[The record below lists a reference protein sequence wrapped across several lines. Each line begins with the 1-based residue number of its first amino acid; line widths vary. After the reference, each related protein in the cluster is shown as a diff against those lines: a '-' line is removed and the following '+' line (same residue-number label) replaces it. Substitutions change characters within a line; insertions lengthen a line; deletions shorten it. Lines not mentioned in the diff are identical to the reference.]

1 MAAHVPDLAGILP
14 AVQNLTN
21 LAKSF
26 ETAVGTG
33 FPNCD
38 DVEGAHA
45 SSWEPGQAAGL
56 QIHYRSMPDFVPASY
71 PLGVVPSGL
80 ERGHLTQA
88 GLNREATVS
97 RILATATSPA
107 GSSTSTLASRFGQST

>member
-1 MAAHVPDLAGILP
+1 MAPHVPDIAGILP

-33 FPNCD
+33 FPNCR
-38 DVEGAHA
+38 DVEGAQA

-56 QIHYRSMPDFVPASY
+56 QIHYRSMPDSFPQAI
-71 PLGVVPSGL
+71 PSVWFRAAWNVG
-80 ERGHLTQA
+80 T
-88 GLNREATVS
+88 
-97 RILATATSPA
+97 
-107 GSSTSTLASRFGQST
+107 

>member
-45 SSWEPGQAAGL
+45 SSWEPGQAAGP
-56 QIHYRSMPDFVPASY
+56 QIHYRSMPDLVPASY
-71 PLGVVPSGL
+71 PSVWFRAAWNVG
-80 ERGHLTQA
+80 T
-88 GLNREATVS
+88 
-97 RILATATSPA
+97 
-107 GSSTSTLASRFGQST
+107 